1 MRAGLRESFDAALID
16 EFQDTDPVQFKI
28 FSKLFGEEKSHWL
41 FLIGDPKQSIYRF
54 RGADLEA
61 YFDFAEKSNA
71 MKYSL
76 DTNFRATTPLVKS
89 VNAFFAESEEP
100 FPHPELP
107 FFPLTQTAEGRR
119 IKAKPLRRGGERS
132 AFVIREMEWNKEKKP
147 GSNLARASIQ
157 TDMANEIHRLLNE
170 ARVGENRVH
179 QKIAVLVRSNPQAL
193 KIWQYFRKRG
203 LAATVFSEISL

>member
-1 MRAGLRESFDAALID
+1 MRSWKARRGVLFFDDLLSLTAKAVERQGPDGESLRVGLRESFDAALID

-61 YFDFAEKSNA
+61 YFDFAEKTNA

-89 VNAFFAESEEP
+89 VNAFFAESEDP
-100 FPHPELP
+100 FLHPELP

-119 IKAKPLRRGGERS
+119 IKAKPLRRAGR
-132 AFVIREMEWNKEKKP
+132 KEHLLFAKWSGVGKETR
-147 GSNLARASIQ
+147 SNLCQSFHSDGYGQ
-157 TDMANEIHRLLNE
+157 
-170 ARVGENRVH
+170 
-179 QKIAVLVRSNPQAL
+179 
-193 KIWQYFRKRG
+193 
-203 LAATVFSEISL
+203 